1 MAGSDVSRGAAP
13 ARSATRRLA
22 LAVGVVAA
30 AAAAVTAVAWARL
43 IVLPTHT
50 PGARY
55 ARVTQARIE
64 STICRA
70 GWTATIRPPTSYT
83 NALKARQLAAW
94 GYTNRKPGSYEEDHL
109 ISLELGGAPR
119 SQRNLWPQPWAQAR
133 ADDRLE
139 NTWHTMVCSGRLTL
153 RQAQTLELAYKRAHG

>member
-1 MAGSDVSRGAAP
+1 MPGSDVSRGAVP

-22 LAVGVVAA
+22 FVVGAVAV
-30 AAAAVTAVAWARL
+30 AAAAVTGGGWASM
-43 IVLPTHT
+43 IILPTHT

-64 STICRA
+64 TTICRP
-70 GWTATIRPPTSYT
+70 GWTATIRPPAGYT
-83 NALKARQLAAW
+83 NALKATQIAAW
-94 GYTNRKPGSYEEDHL
+94 GYADRKPGSYEEDHL

-119 SQRNLWPQPWAQAR
+119 SQRNLWPQPWVQAR

-139 NTWHTMVCSGRLTL
+139 NTWHRMVCSGALTL
-153 RQAQTLELAYKRAHG
+153 RQAQALELAYKRAHG